1 MILLIEDN
9 EAIRDGLKYTLEE
22 NKYEVECAKNIS
34 ESKKLINNQELII
47 LDVNLPN
54 GNGFNLYEEYIKEK
68 QIPTIFLTA
77 RDEESDIVKGLE
89 LAEDY
94 ITKPFKTS
102 ELLIRIKKILLRNK
116 KENIMKIKNITFD
129 IDSLKVEK
137 NNKPIILSS
146 LELNLLQHLII
157 NKVSTLADLKNI
169 KINIEKNTNET
180 IICDMK
186 WQIEAIS
193 NIIKNAIE
201 HSKENQNIDITLE
214 SNKIYNEITIT
225 NYDAYIDEQDQK
237 HIFERFYKAKNSKE
251 ESIGIGLALSKS
263 IIEKNN
269 GTIKVKSNKE
279 KTQFIIKYNK

>member
-34 ESKKLINNQELII
+34 ESKKLIKNQELII
-47 LDVNLPN
+47 LDVNLPD

-116 KENIMKIKNITFD
+116 KENIIKIKNITFD

-137 NNKPIILSS
+137 NNKLIILSS

-157 NKVSTLADLKNI
+157 NKGKIVTRESLLEKIWELTGNDVDDHTLTVYIKRIKDKIGDNI
-169 KINIEKNTNET
+169 IET
-180 IICDMK
+180 IKGMGYRI
-186 WQIEAIS
+186 
-193 NIIKNAIE
+193 
-201 HSKENQNIDITLE
+201 
-214 SNKIYNEITIT
+214 NE
-225 NYDAYIDEQDQK
+225 K
-237 HIFERFYKAKNSKE
+237 
-251 ESIGIGLALSKS
+251 
-263 IIEKNN
+263 
-269 GTIKVKSNKE
+269 
-279 KTQFIIKYNK
+279 